1 MLLQVDN
8 KPDCRHQ
15 QQQCTVFIK
24 PKYTQIEFCFSL
36 QQKEDQHWP
45 IYNMKLNPNSNPCT
59 PKVST
64 SSFENQMI
72 QLTPQQNQTKNTKK
86 LAKNVHTI
94 ANKLLVRNLWS
105 GLKLNSKIDDNPKS
119 ENIKNHLK
127 RDHKTPRKKIVLG
140 KKKFKKTR
148 ITISNR
154 KENTLPKS
162 CDSASSQGICEA
174 PSPRAILGK
183 RKKFKIIHFY
193 CQSE

>member
-1 MLLQVDN
+1 
-8 KPDCRHQ
+8 
-15 QQQCTVFIK
+15 
-24 PKYTQIEFCFSL
+24 
-36 QQKEDQHWP
+36 
-45 IYNMKLNPNSNPCT
+45 
-59 PKVST
+59 
-64 SSFENQMI
+64 
-72 QLTPQQNQTKNTKK
+72 
-86 LAKNVHTI
+86 
-94 ANKLLVRNLWS
+94 
-105 GLKLNSKIDDNPKS
+105 LNSKIDDNPKS